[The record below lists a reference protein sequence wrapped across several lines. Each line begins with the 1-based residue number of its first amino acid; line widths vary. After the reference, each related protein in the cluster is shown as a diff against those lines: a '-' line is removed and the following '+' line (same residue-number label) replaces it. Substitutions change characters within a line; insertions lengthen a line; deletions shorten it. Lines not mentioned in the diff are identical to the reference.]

1 MTTALT
7 GIIRDGRVELDL
19 PGALPNGTRVR
30 IQPELE
36 DNDCDEQHP
45 WPTTMEGI
53 EAMIEE
59 LRAIEPAV
67 PTPNEEATIIANR
80 KAMKA
85 KSIEAMHKRM
95 GLDQ

>member
-1 MTTALT
+1 MTNTLT

-19 PGALPNGTRVR
+19 PVALPNGTRVR
-30 IQPELE
+30 IQPEFE
-36 DNDCDEQHP
+36 ENDCDEQHP

-67 PTPNEEATIIANR
+67 LIPEEEATIIANR

-85 KSIEAMHKRM
+85 ESIKAMHKRM
-95 GLDQ
+95 GLNQ